1 MNTTIYKNDLPDNFE
16 AGRSVAID
24 TETMGLD
31 THRDRLC
38 LVQLSIGDG
47 NACLVKID
55 RNQDRA
61 PNLEGLLCN
70 RDVLKIFHFARFDLA
85 AMLSAFGTMAEPVYC
100 TKIAS
105 KLARTYTDQHGLKV
119 LAREVL
125 GLELTKE
132 QQSTDWG
139 SDQLTEAQVEYAA
152 NDVLHLHQIR
162 AVLDLIL
169 VREGRMELAQA
180 CFDFLPAR
188 ARLDVAGWSGKDI
201 FAH

>member
-1 MNTTIYKNDLPDNFE
+1 MNTTTYKNDLPDNFE

-24 TETMGLD
+24 TETMGLN

-38 LVQLSIGDG
+38 LVQLSTGDG

-61 PNLEGLLCN
+61 PNLERLLCN

-85 AMLSAFGTMAEPVYC
+85 AMLAAFGTMAEPVYC

-125 GLELTKE
+125 GLDLNKE

-139 SDQLTEAQVEYAA
+139 SNQLTEAQVEYAA
-152 NDVLHLHQIR
+152 NDVLHLHQIK
-162 AVLDLIL
+162 AGLDLIL

>member
-1 MNTTIYKNDLPDNFE
+1 MNTTIYKNDLPDDFE
-16 AGRSVAID
+16 VGRSVAID

-31 THRDRLC
+31 PHRDRLC

-55 RNQDRA
+55 RNQERA
-61 PNLEGLLCN
+61 PNLERLLCD

-85 AMLSAFGTMAEPVYC
+85 AMLSAFGAMAEPVYC

-125 GLELTKE
+125 GLDLNKE

-152 NDVLHLHQIR
+152 NDVLHLHQIK
-162 AVLDLIL
+162 AGLDQIL
-169 VREGRMELAQA
+169 VRECRMELAQA
-180 CFDFLPAR
+180 CFDFLPVR